1 MADGAGRCG
10 SRIPNFARRM
20 SIGRI
25 RLLSEEHPA
34 PICGEVL
41 CVSWSSD
48 AEEQL
53 SVGSAPNRLCRR
65 DHGTPPIVSGSP
77 TSSPLFKYVS
87 DEAEPM
93 AMPPKGSPQKRMT
106 PTEISLLKE
115 WIEQGAQWPEE
126 ETSTERDPMDWWS
139 FRPLKQP
146 KFRSAIS
153 IPSMPSFEGVGCKGA
168 CSFASRGPTHVGS
181 TPLL

>member
-1 MADGAGRCG
+1 MRQVVGRCTILLALSSIGQNLRIVSEWHSKPPSSELLADCKVFPRWSTVRRPARTLPIPAHLLNRLETMIGYRKQMTLRHDTLPSPRG
-10 SRIPNFARRM
+10 SNVLASLMILLGAQRWLMVLVGVVLVSKFARRM

-65 DHGTPPIVSGSP
+65 GS
-77 TSSPLFKYVS
+77 
-87 DEAEPM
+87 
-93 AMPPKGSPQKRMT
+93 
-106 PTEISLLKE
+106 
-115 WIEQGAQWPEE
+115 
-126 ETSTERDPMDWWS
+126 RD
-139 FRPLKQP
+139 
-146 KFRSAIS
+146 SAYRI
-153 IPSMPSFEGVGCKGA
+153 G
-168 CSFASRGPTHVGS
+168 
-181 TPLL
+181 